1 MTSPPSSS
9 PMPRGPVSRPPAW
22 LTDPLDE
29 ALLRYWDGARWT
41 FHTAERPSVAP
52 EPTPAERESAVAQ
65 HTLRPD
71 VRAALERVR
80 GGLLGSKKEIELLGK
95 YLKPEERVLA
105 LTGATGNG
113 VGVLACTDRRL
124 LFLFVG
130 LLDRQFLDVNWNET
144 RAITYDQSTR
154 FFAVYTTKPTRRAV
168 PAMKVRVYDL
178 KDAETV
184 AYAAQEAAAAPR
196 LDVV

>member
-1 MTSPPSSS
+1 MASPS
-9 PMPRGPVSRPPAW
+9 PVSRPPAW
-22 LTDPLDE
+22 LIDPLDE
-29 ALLRYWDGARWT
+29 SLLRYWDGARWT
-41 FHTAERPSVAP
+41 FHTAERPPASL
-52 EPTPAERESAVAQ
+52 EQKPAEREPAVVR
-65 HTLRPD
+65 HSTRPD
-71 VRAALERVR
+71 VLAALERVR
-80 GGLLGSKKEIELLGK
+80 GGLLGSKKEIDLLGN
-95 YLKPEERVLA
+95 YLKSEERVLA

-130 LLDRQFLDVNWNET
+130 LLDKQFIEVNWNEA
-144 RAITYDQSTR
+144 RAINYDQSTR
-154 FFAVYTTKPTRRAV
+154 FFAVYTTKPTKRAV
-168 PAMKVRVYDL
+168 PALKVRVYDL